1 MSARTTSGSRQ
12 RTFWVLAVVF
22 TALVVAVYLMFVR
35 TKWGQTVDDAA
46 LAGRVLQP
54 ADIISDAW
62 ELLDV
67 ISVATLGLAS
77 MILMGIAVLRS
88 RIYLALATG
97 VMILGANMT
106 TQVLKKMVLTRPD
119 FETGA
124 EVLRNNFP
132 SGHATVAMSVA
143 VALVLVVPSRFRWLA
158 ALLGIGY
165 ATATGVAVVSG
176 GWHRPSEAVG
186 AWFVVG
192 AWTAFVLALLAASG
206 RVPVMREIR
215 TSITLVLAMFTVGA
229 LGAGFVSLVGLAA
242 ADTWYREDTF
252 DATRAGIAFTT
263 STAGIVAAALVTVGA
278 LLFALRGT
286 TIGYLPDDAVRLDPA
301 AGAGSASP

>member
-1 MSARTTSGSRQ
+1 MSSRTNSGSRQ
-12 RTFWVLAVVF
+12 RTFWILAVVF

-35 TKWGQTVDDAA
+35 TEWGQTVDDAA

-77 MILMGIAVLRS
+77 MILMGIAVARK

-106 TQVLKKMVLTRPD
+106 TQVLKKIVLTRPD
-119 FETGA
+119 FEAGIET
-124 EVLRNNFP
+124 LQNNFP

-143 VALVLVVPSRFRWLA
+143 VALLLVVPSRFRWFA
-158 ALLGIGY
+158 ALLGTAY
-165 ATATGVAVVSG
+165 AIATGVAVVSG
-176 GWHRPSEAVG
+176 GWHRPSETVG

-192 AWTAFVLALLAASG
+192 AWTAFVLAMLAASG

-229 LGAGFVSLVGLAA
+229 LGAGIVSLVGLAA
-242 ADTWYREDTF
+242 ADTWYREGTF
-252 DATRAGIAFTT
+252 DATRAGIAFAT
-263 STAGIVAAALVTVGA
+263 STAGIVATALVTVGV

-286 TIGYLPDDAVRLDPA
+286 TIGYLPEEAVSLDPA
-301 AGAGSASP
+301 PGAGSVAP